1 MATINSYKDL
11 IVWQK
16 AMDLTVEIYKLSSS
30 FPKEEIYALTSQI
43 RRAAC
48 SITLNVAEGFGRN
61 TTKSYVSFLYIAEGS
76 LREVESAVLLSTRLG
91 FVKPKDCEKVN
102 ALIEEEMKMFN
113 VLIKKLEDK
122 IK

>member
-16 AMDLTVEIYKLSSS
+16 SLDLAVEIYKLSSL
-30 FPKEEIYALTSQI
+30 FPKEEVYGLTSQI
-43 RRAAC
+43 RRASC
-48 SITLNVAEGFGRN
+48 SVSLNIAEGFGRN

-76 LREVESAVLLSTRLG
+76 LREVESAVILSNRLG
-91 FVKPKDCEKVN
+91 FVKESSCEKVN
-102 ALIEEEMKMFN
+102 SLIEEEMKMFN
-113 VLIKKLEDK
+113 VLIKKLEEK

>member
-16 AMDLTVEIYKLSSS
+16 AIDLTVEIYKLSSL

-43 RRAAC
+43 RRASC
-48 SITLNVAEGFGRN
+48 SIALNIAEGFGRN

-76 LREVESAVLLSTRLG
+76 LREVESAVILSTRLG
-91 FVKPKDCEKVN
+91 FVIQTDCEKVN
-102 ALIEEEMKMFN
+102 GLIEEEMKMFN
-113 VLIKKLEDK
+113 VLIKKLEEK

>member
-16 AMDLTVEIYKLSSS
+16 SLDLTVEIYKLSSL
-30 FPKEEIYALTSQI
+30 FPKEEVYGLTSQI
-43 RRAAC
+43 RRASC
-48 SITLNVAEGFGRN
+48 SVSLNIAEGFGRN

-76 LREVESAVLLSTRLG
+76 LREVESAVILSNRLG
-91 FVKPKDCEKVN
+91 FVKESSCEKVN
-102 ALIEEEMKMFN
+102 SLIEEEMKMFN
-113 VLIKKLEDK
+113 VLIKKLEEK

>member
-16 AMDLTVEIYKLSSS
+16 AIELTVEVYKLSSH
-30 FPKEEIYALTSQI
+30 FPKEEVYALTSQI

-48 SITLNVAEGFGRN
+48 SISLNIAEGFGRN

-76 LREVESAVLLSTRLG
+76 LREVESAIILSNRLG
-91 FVKPKDCEKVN
+91 FLIESNCEKVN
-102 ALIEEEMKMFN
+102 SLIEEEMKMFK
-113 VLIKKLEDK
+113 VLIKKLEEK

>member
-1 MATINSYKDL
+1 MATINSYKEL

-16 AMDLTVEIYKLSSS
+16 AVDLTVEVYKLSSQ
-30 FPKEEIYALTSQI
+30 FPKEEVYALTSQI

-48 SITLNVAEGFGRN
+48 SISLNIAEGFGRN

-76 LREVESAVLLSTRLG
+76 LREVEAAVILSNRLG
-91 FVKPKDCEKVN
+91 FVNESSCEKVN
-102 ALIEEEMKMFN
+102 SLIVEEMKMFN
-113 VLIKKLEDK
+113 VLIKKLEEK

>member
-1 MATINSYKDL
+1 MATINSYKEL

-16 AMDLTVEIYKLSSS
+16 AVDLTVEVYKLSSQ
-30 FPKEEIYALTSQI
+30 FPKEEVYALTSQI

-48 SITLNVAEGFGRN
+48 SISLNIAEGFGRN

-76 LREVESAVLLSTRLG
+76 LREVEAAVILSNRLG
-91 FVKPKDCEKVN
+91 FVNESSSEKVN
-102 ALIEEEMKMFN
+102 ALIVEEMKMFKA
-113 VLIKKLEDK
+113 LIKKLEEK

>member
-16 AMDLTVEIYKLSSS
+16 SVDLTVEIYKLSSK

-43 RRAAC
+43 RRASC
-48 SITLNVAEGFGRN
+48 SVTLKIAEGFGRN

-76 LREVESAVLLSTRLG
+76 LREVEAAVILSVRLG
-91 FVKPKDCEKVN
+91 FVKQQECDSIN
-102 ALIEEEMKMFN
+102 GLICRRNENVTCFN
-113 VLIKKLEDK
+113 
-122 IK
+122 

>member
-16 AMDLTVEIYKLSSS
+16 AVDLTVEVYKLSSQ
-30 FPKEEIYALTSQI
+30 FPKEEVYALTSQI
-43 RRAAC
+43 RRAVC
-48 SITLNVAEGFGRN
+48 SISLNIAEGFGRN

-76 LREVESAVLLSTRLG
+76 LREVEAAVILSNRLG
-91 FVKPKDCEKVN
+91 FVKESSCEKVN
-102 ALIEEEMKMFN
+102 SLIEEEMKMFN
-113 VLIKKLEDK
+113 VLIKKLEEK

>member
-16 AMDLTVEIYKLSSS
+16 SVDLTVEIYKLSSM

-43 RRAAC
+43 RRASC
-48 SITLNVAEGFGRN
+48 SVTLNIAEGFGRN

-76 LREVESAVLLSTRLG
+76 LREVEAAIILSIRLG
-91 FVKPKDCEKVN
+91 FVKQQDCEIIN
-102 ALIEEEMKMFN
+102 GLIVEEMKMLS
-113 VLIKKLEDK
+113 VLIKKLEEK

>member
-1 MATINSYKDL
+1 MAAINSYKDL

-16 AMDLTVEIYKLSSS
+16 AIDLTVEIYKLSSL

-43 RRAAC
+43 RRASC
-48 SITLNVAEGFGRN
+48 SIALNIAEGFGRN

-76 LREVESAVLLSTRLG
+76 LREVESAVILSIRLG
-91 FVKPKDCEKVN
+91 FVKQTDCEKVN
-102 ALIEEEMKMFN
+102 GLIEEEMKMFN
-113 VLIKKLEDK
+113 VLIKKLEEK

>member
-16 AMDLTVEIYKLSSS
+16 SLDLAVEIYKLSSL
-30 FPKEEIYALTSQI
+30 FPKEEVYGLTSQI
-43 RRAAC
+43 RRASC
-48 SITLNVAEGFGRN
+48 SVSLNIAEGFGRN

-76 LREVESAVLLSTRLG
+76 LREVESAVTLSNRLG
-91 FVKPKDCEKVN
+91 FVKESSCEKVN
-102 ALIEEEMKMFN
+102 SLIEEEMKMFN
-113 VLIKKLEDK
+113 VLIKKLEEK

>member
-16 AMDLTVEIYKLSSS
+16 SLDLAVEIYKLPSL
-30 FPKEEIYALTSQI
+30 FPKEEVYGLTSQI
-43 RRAAC
+43 RRASC
-48 SITLNVAEGFGRN
+48 SVSLNIAEGFGRN

-76 LREVESAVLLSTRLG
+76 LREVESAVILSNRLG
-91 FVKPKDCEKVN
+91 FVKESSCEKVN
-102 ALIEEEMKMFN
+102 SLIEEEMKMFN
-113 VLIKKLEDK
+113 VLIKKLEEK